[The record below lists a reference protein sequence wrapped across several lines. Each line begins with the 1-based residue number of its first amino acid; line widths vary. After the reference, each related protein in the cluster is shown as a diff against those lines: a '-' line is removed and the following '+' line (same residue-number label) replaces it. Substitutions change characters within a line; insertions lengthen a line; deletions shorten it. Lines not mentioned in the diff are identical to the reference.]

1 MSIYN
6 VLNTVLAQISIT
18 KIKLC
23 MYTQLYAVMYNT
35 NIFYLKKAQLQ
46 HLSNFLDGNLKFS
59 S

>member
-1 MSIYN
+1 
-6 VLNTVLAQISIT
+6 
-18 KIKLC
+18 